1 MENLVIFIVGC
12 VCGCIVGI
20 ILSAIAVA
28 AGSVRTD
35 HDELDD
41 GVDEVMD
48 NIERRIKNG

>member
-1 MENLVIFIVGC
+1 MENLVIFIIGC

-35 HDELDD
+35 YDELDN
-41 GVDEVMD
+41 EK
-48 NIERRIKNG
+48 ESKE

>member
-20 ILSAIAVA
+20 ILSAFTVA
-28 AGSVRTD
+28 AGNVRAD
-35 HDELDD
+35 HDDLDD

-48 NIERRIKNG
+48 NIKNRIQK